1 MNFLAIANAE
11 AELKNSQV
19 VVLPVPYEATTSYAK
34 GTALG
39 PKAILAASSQV
50 EFYDEETKLEPYL
63 LGIHTAASLDFAG
76 CSPSESMQVIEN
88 SVANFAKMGKL
99 PLLLGGEHTITAPAV
114 RGVAQAHSDITVVQ
128 FDAHADLRQDYEGT
142 TLSHAA
148 VMARVRENFP
158 AVQIGV
164 RALCQE
170 EAAWIERDN
179 LPVYFQHQL
188 KPGWIEQALA
198 AVNTDKI
205 YLTIDVDVLDSS
217 VMPETGTPEPGGM
230 LYRDL
235 LAALYKIMSHKTV
248 VGIDIVE
255 YMPRTDRHAS
265 ALLAARLA
273 AKCLAYWQFTKQA

>member
-1 MNFLAIANAE
+1 MNFLAIANDK
-11 AELKNSQV
+11 AELKDSKV
-19 VVLPVPYEATTSYAK
+19 VVLPVPYEATTSYAQ

-39 PKAILAASSQV
+39 PQAILEASSQV

-76 CSPSESMQVIEN
+76 CSPDESMQVIE
-88 SVANFAKMGKL
+88 STVANFAKMGKL

-114 RGVAQAHSDITVVQ
+114 RGVAQTHSDITVVQ

-170 EAAWIERDN
+170 EATWIEQES

-188 KPGWIEQALA
+188 KPGWIDQALA
-198 AVNTDKI
+198 DVKTDKV

-230 LYRDL
+230 LYREL
-235 LAALYKIMSHKTV
+235 LAALFKLMRNKNV
-248 VGIDIVE
+248 VGIDVVE
-255 YMPRTDRHAS
+255 YMPRAERHAS

-273 AKCLAYWQFTKQA
+273 AKCLAYWQLTKQT